1 MKKLSKSAIRE
12 LIETYGFEAVY
23 DFISRSDPESL
34 HLPVSLNQ
42 AEAQSLLFENE
53 HLTKPIDELIADLD
67 EFFEI
72 TSKDLEP
79 RPMYDIQATIEKS
92 PLEWVK
98 NGDSPIILTT
108 YAMAA

>member
-42 AEAQSLLFENE
+42 ANAQTSLFENE
-53 HLTKPIDELIADLD
+53 HLTMPIDELIAELD

-72 TSKDLEP
+72 TAKDLEP
-79 RPMYDIQATIEKS
+79 LLLNDIQSAIDQS
-92 PLEWVK
+92 PLEYVQ
-98 NGDSPIILTT
+98 NGEKRINLTT
-108 YAMAA
+108 SATAA